1 MRKIKLK
8 SKLSPASI
16 VVSFGGQKITGWYYD
31 EELMFGNYS
40 LDKVFEYTKAPYE
53 LVIKESLKQ
62 AVMNMGVILDCKDIQ
77 LVPSAKYKGCFRMR
91 PALTE
96 EQMNMAKNYLDTYME
111 V

>member
-1 MRKIKLK
+1 MQINSNSVTITL
-8 SKLSPASI
+8 
-16 VVSFGGQKITGWYYD
+16 GGVEITGWATD
-31 EELMFGNYS
+31 ETIHFKGWQYKV
-40 LDKVFEYTKAPYE
+40 DKVFEYTKAPYE
-53 LVIKESLKQ
+53 LVVKENLKQ